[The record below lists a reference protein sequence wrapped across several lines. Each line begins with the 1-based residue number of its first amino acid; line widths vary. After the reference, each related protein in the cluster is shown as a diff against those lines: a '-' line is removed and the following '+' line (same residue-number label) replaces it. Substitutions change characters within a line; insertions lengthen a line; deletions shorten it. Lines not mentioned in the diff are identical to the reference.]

1 MRAEEKRKKEGGCC
15 EMRIGSGRLHDL
27 YNNSFMTG
35 EIATGTRPAAAIVVK
50 LESELSAYLDE
61 TRNRL
66 VRRLSEVAIGLIND
80 NGVEVG
86 AIEEI
91 EEFKAKLESY
101 RLRDGCVL

>member
-1 MRAEEKRKKEGGCC
+1 
-15 EMRIGSGRLHDL
+15 MRIGSGRLHDL
-27 YNNSFMTG
+27 YNNSFVLG
-35 EIATGTRPAAAIVVK
+35 ETATGTRPAAAVVVK
-50 LESELSAYLDE
+50 LEGELPAYLDE
-61 TRNRL
+61 TWNRL
-66 VRRLSEVAIGLIND
+66 PRRLPEVAIGLIND

>member
-1 MRAEEKRKKEGGCC
+1 M
-15 EMRIGSGRLHDL
+15 I
-27 YNNSFMTG
+27 
-35 EIATGTRPAAAIVVK
+35 

-61 TRNRL
+61 TRDRL
-66 VRRLSEVAIGLIND
+66 PRRLSEVAVGQISD
-80 NGVEVG
+80 NGVEVW